1 MKYKRV
7 LIKLSGEALMG
18 KEKSSKVLDK
28 EVMFEMA
35 NQIKALANDGV
46 EIGIVI
52 GGGNIFR
59 GKYNEVRTPIRT
71 ELRDCFCR
79 VCNMVIIEIP

>member
-28 EVMFEMA
+28 DVLFEIA
-35 NQIKALANDGV
+35 NQIKVLSDNGV

-52 GGGNIFR
+52 GGGNI
-59 GKYNEVRTPIRT
+59 
-71 ELRDCFCR
+71 
-79 VCNMVIIEIP
+79 